1 MDPFLLHLL
10 LERLLVDDG
19 LDDTRRDLV
28 LAACEGPQALEGE
41 LSGAVDP
48 RQPQAVQPE
57 LPIDPPGAY
66 LRSVSVAG
74 FRGVGP
80 SAALDLTPGP
90 GLTLVVGRNGSGKSS
105 FAEGLELLM
114 TGANLRWQKRTKIWR
129 EGWQNLHF
137 EGDTSLAA
145 ELHVDGRPGTVRL
158 ERAWLRGSEAT
169 VPASLTVSGGVGSM
183 AELGWDAALSRYRPF
198 LSYNELGTMFD
209 QLATMYDAL
218 AAILGL
224 EDVDATSAVLR
235 EARLQRDRAM
245 KAYNQRRDELFRQLG
260 DCDDERARAVERGLS
275 GKQPELDTV
284 ELALEG
290 VVEGADPATQ
300 LGLLGQ
306 LAGLNAGDEE
316 EAASAIADVET
327 TQAEVAALAGTDAA
341 RDAALAGLLEQALA
355 HVHAHPGERCPV
367 CGTDGV
373 LDDTWLARASDEAK
387 ELRQRAGAYDAA
399 VRAAATAQRKVAE
412 AVPRLDPAAV
422 ADIAAR
428 VELDASPLGS
438 AWERWRVELDRRP
451 MDAAALSDTLRSLRT
466 VVDQL
471 ARAAQTELA
480 RRDDAWRPIATE
492 LREWLPSARAAVAG
506 RAHTVAL
513 KDAEAWM
520 KAAAADLQAERL
532 APIAE
537 AAKSNW
543 TQLRQESNVSLDGFH
558 LRRSGNTRSAEV
570 DVRVDGA
577 ESSAFG
583 VMSQGEL
590 HALAVSVFLPRA
602 GFRESPFR
610 FMVIDDPVQSMDPSK
625 VDGLARVL
633 AETAN
638 ERQVIVF
645 THDERLPEAVRRLN
659 LDATI
664 LEVTRRPGSVVQV
677 RRALDPIERY
687 IEDARALLA
696 GDGVPDAVVAR
707 VVPGFCRLALEAGA
721 TEAIRRRRLARGDG
735 HVAVEAALDRAT
747 TLVMRLALALFDDER
762 RGGDVLTRVNK
773 QYGRRAGDA
782 VRHANKGVHED
793 VAGDLRDFVGETAR
807 LARALAVLP

>member
-10 LERLLVDDG
+10 LERLLADDG

-28 LAACEGPQALEGE
+28 LAACEGPEALEAE
-41 LSGAVDP
+41 LSGAADS
-48 RQPQAVQPE
+48 RELETVQPE
-57 LPIDPPGAY
+57 LPSDPPGAY
-66 LRSVSVAG
+66 LRSISVTG

-129 EGWQNLHF
+129 EGWQNLHYG
-137 EGDTSLAA
+137 GDTSLSA
-145 ELHVDGRPGTVRL
+145 ELHIDGSPGTVRL
-158 ERAWLRGSEAT
+158 ERTWPRGSEVT
-169 VPASLTVSGGVGSM
+169 TPASLTVGGGVRSI

-198 LSYNELGTMFD
+198 LSYSELGTMFD
-209 QLATMYDAL
+209 QLPTMYDAL

-224 EDVDATSAVLR
+224 EDVDTASAVLR
-235 EARLQRDRAM
+235 EGRLQRDRAM
-245 KAYNQRRDELFRQLG
+245 KAYKQRRDELLQRLG
-260 DCDDERARAVERGLS
+260 GCDDERARAVERGLS
-275 GKQPELDTV
+275 GKEPDLDTV

-290 VVEGADPATQ
+290 VVEGPDPATE

-306 LAGLNAGDEE
+306 IARLNAGDEGT
-316 EAASAIADVET
+316 AAAAIAAVET
-327 TQAEVAALAGTDAA
+327 TQAELAALAGTDAA
-341 RDAALAGLLEQALA
+341 RDAALAALLEQALA
-355 HVHAHPGERCPV
+355 HRHDYPGDRCPV

-373 LDDTWLARASDEAK
+373 LDAAWRARASDEAK
-387 ELRQRAGAYDAA
+387 ELRRRARTYDAA
-399 VRAAATAQRKVAE
+399 VGAVATTQRRVAE
-412 AVPRLDPAAV
+412 AVPRLDPAAI

-428 VELDASPLGS
+428 VKLDASALGT
-438 AWERWRVELDRRP
+438 AWERWRAETDRRP
-451 MDAAALSDTLRSLRT
+451 MDAAALSDALESLRT
-466 VVDQL
+466 SVQQL
-471 ARAAQTELA
+471 ANAAQTELT

-506 RAHTVAL
+506 CANAVAL
-513 KDAEAWM
+513 KEAEAWM
-520 KAAAADLQAERL
+520 KAVAADLQAERL

-537 AAKSNW
+537 AAKRNW
-543 TQLRQESNVSLDGFH
+543 MQLRQESNVSLDGFH
-558 LRRSGNTRSAEV
+558 LRRSGNARSAEV

-577 ESSAFG
+577 ESYAFG

-633 AETAN
+633 AETARD
-638 ERQVIVF
+638 RQVIVF
-645 THDERLPEAVRRLN
+645 THDERLPEAARRLN

-664 LEVTRRPGSVVQV
+664 LEVTRRPGSVVHV

-696 GDGVPDAVVAR
+696 GDEVPVEVVTR
-707 VVPGFCRLALEAGA
+707 VVPGFCRHALEAGA
-721 TEAIRRRRLARGDG
+721 TEAVRRRRLARGDG

-747 TLVMRLALALFDDER
+747 TLYMRLALALFDDEG
-762 RGGDVLTRVNK
+762 RGGHVLTRIN
-773 QYGRRAGDA
+773 QQFGRGAGNA
-782 VRHANKGVHED
+782 VLSANKGVHED
-793 VAGDLRDFVGETAR
+793 LAGDLRDFVRETAR
-807 LARALAVLP
+807 LARALAELP